1 MTRRGWW
8 LLAGAVCLALLLGQS
23 VLAAP
28 APAPVEVQPQVNYT
42 FGEQILFQA
51 KFIPANKVTKAVIF
65 YRPAWQQAKTFFN
78 EMTLEPDG
86 TAFFAHNLQQA
97 PFPAFVTIYYWFRL
111 TLADGTAYTSPSF
124 TFVLTDTRFHWQTME
139 APPFHVFWYHGD
151 AGFARQIADAAA
163 AGLTQAQALWGA
175 PVPESV
181 AIYAYADPQALQSAL
196 GLESWAAG
204 HASPRLGAL
213 YVALPPGPQ
222 QEAEIRRLVP
232 HELAHYLLYHLTG
245 DVGYYNLPAWL
256 NEGLAS
262 VTELSPNPDYA
273 AALEHAAKTGEWLPL
288 SDLCAVF
295 PNDASG
301 ALLAYAESAS
311 FTQYLLKR
319 YGRAA
324 VHTLVLTYAQ
334 GVGCQEGVVQ
344 VLGEPLPLLMRD
356 WQRSISPHTPLAE
369 ALTHLLPWLLLLGV
383 VGASLLTG
391 AWVERK
397 SRA

>member
-1 MTRRGWW
+1 MKWWGWC
-8 LLAGAVCLALLLGQS
+8 LAGVAFLWLG
-23 VLAAP
+23 VGKPAP
-28 APAPVEVQPQVNYT
+28 AAAASAPVEVLPEVHYT

-51 KFIPANKVTKAVIF
+51 RFTPPDKVTKAVIF
-65 YRPAWQQAKTFFN
+65 YRPAWQQAKTFFG

-86 TAFFAHNLQQA
+86 TAFFAHNLQEA
-97 PFPAFVTIYYWFRL
+97 PFPAFITLYYWFRL
-111 TLADGTAYTSPSF
+111 TLADGTTYTSPSF

-139 APPFHVFWYHGD
+139 APPFHVFWYRGD

-163 AGLTQAQALWGA
+163 AGLSQAQALWNA
-175 PVPESV
+175 PTPESV

-232 HELAHYLLYHLTG
+232 HELAHYLLYHLAG
-245 DVGYYNLPAWL
+245 DVGYHNLPVWL

-262 VTELSPNPDYA
+262 VTELTPNPDYA
-273 AALEHAAKTGEWLPL
+273 AALEHAAQTGDWLPL
-288 SDLCAVF
+288 SDLCAYF

-311 FTQYLLKR
+311 FMQYLLKR
-319 YGRAA
+319 YGRAT

-356 WQRSISPHTPLAE
+356 WQRSIAPHSPLSD
-369 ALTHLLPWLLLLGV
+369 ALTRLLPWLLLLGV
-383 VGASLLTG
+383 VGASLLAG
-391 AWVERK
+391 AWMGRK
-397 SRA
+397 NRA